1 MKTSCY
7 PLATITLILFVV
19 ATLQTSKA
27 DEFHATRVG
36 GSWTVTNVAPTP
48 PYSTYTFNSLA
59 IQPNNY
65 PAFVYHEYGPAVW
78 EDSFQM
84 WMPSGAPGKLRYAE
98 FNGDSWTTTV
108 VDDDGNT
115 GFSGSLAFDSSGTPH
130 ISYVSYSADTLR
142 YAKRVNGT
150 WQTSTLDY
158 IGPYTGTD
166 GTPQLQDVSATSLV
180 IHPVTGNP
188 TVSYLHQSSYTYRYG
203 VLDSGVFTSEPVEYL
218 ASMPLKTLYPSE
230 GRFMTHDLD
239 SQGNP
244 HLAYWTMNTADGTSG
259 LEYATKDSQ
268 GNWSQATIDES
279 GMTWYSDLKIGS
291 DDLPR
296 VAYHE
301 QLPYSQANG
310 FMGVLRFAE
319 LNDSVWQS
327 TLVDGGTPREVSGAD
342 YVGWHPSLA
351 LDAMNTPHI
360 SYADVGGQAIKYAT
374 RSDGAWLTEV
384 IDDGTYMIGLM
395 SSLAIDSS
403 GNMHVAYDPPVAP
416 VPEPSTLAL
425 FATAAAFVVWRR
437 TKRTAVYD
445 ACRA

>member
-1 MKTSCY
+1 MNTGFY
-7 PLATITLILFVV
+7 PLPTVMLVLIAFLFS
-19 ATLQTSKA
+19 QTSQA
-27 DEFHATRVG
+27 DEFHAARVG
-36 GSWTVTNVAPTP
+36 GTWTITNVAPTP

-59 IQPNNY
+59 IQPNNH
-65 PAFVYHEYGPAVW
+65 PAFVYHEYGAAIW
-78 EDSFQM
+78 DESFQA

-98 FNGDSWTTTV
+98 FDGTSWTTTV

-115 GFSGSLAFDSSGTPH
+115 GFSGSLAFDSIGTPH

-150 WQTSTLDY
+150 WQKSTLEH

-166 GTPQLQDVSATSLV
+166 GTPQSQDVSATTLV

-188 TVSYLHQSSYTYRYG
+188 TVSYLHQSNYTYRYG
-203 VLDSGVFTSEPVEYL
+203 ILDSGVFTSEPVEYI
-218 ASMPLKTLYPSE
+218 ASMSLKTLYPSE
-230 GRFMTHDLD
+230 GRFLTHDLD

-268 GNWSQATIDES
+268 GNWSQSTINES
-279 GMTWYSDLKIGS
+279 GMTWYSDLKVGS
-291 DDLPR
+291 DDVPR

-301 QLPYSQANG
+301 QLPYSQSNG
-310 FMGVLRFAE
+310 FMGVLKFAE
-319 LNDSVWQS
+319 QTEAGWQS
-327 TLVDGGTPREVSGAD
+327 NLVDGGTPRQVSGAD

-351 LDAMNTPHI
+351 LDAGNTPHI

-374 RSDGAWLTEV
+374 RSNGAWSTEI
-384 IDDGTYMIGLM
+384 IDEGTYMIGLM
-395 SSLAIDSS
+395 SSLAIDSN
-403 GNMHVAYDPPVAP
+403 GTMHVAYDPPVAP

-425 FATAAAFVVWRR
+425 AAGAAALLAWRR
-437 TKRTAVYD
+437 VR
-445 ACRA
+445 RRIS